1 MKTKQY
7 LLIVFCSLQFVI
19 PKLHAQDIFEIDK
32 VAFSEAERHQ
42 SHFNHTQKSASE
54 TEYYDLKYLRLVW
67 EIDPDTNYIKG
78 EITSY
83 FTPVVSNFN
92 EIYFDLTTALTV
104 DSVKYHNSLVTYTQL
119 PNNSLKIDLPS
130 ILVQNSLDSI
140 TVFYQGVPQ
149 NSGFGSF
156 VKSSHAGQSIIWTL
170 SEPFGAL
177 EWWPCKQSLDDKI
190 DSIDVIVTTLKL
202 TKLQAKVYW

>member
-1 MKTKQY
+1 
-7 LLIVFCSLQFVI
+7 VI

-42 SHFNHTQKSASE
+42 FHFNNTLKSASE
-54 TEYYDLKYLRLVW
+54 TGYYDLKYHRLVW

-83 FTPVVSNFN
+83 FIPVVSNFN

-119 PNNSLKIDLPS
+119 PNNSLKINLPS
-130 ILVQNSLDSI
+130 I
-140 TVFYQGVPQ
+140 
-149 NSGFGSF
+149 
-156 VKSSHAGQSIIWTL
+156 
-170 SEPFGAL
+170 
-177 EWWPCKQSLDDKI
+177 
-190 DSIDVIVTTLKL
+190 
-202 TKLQAKVYW
+202 